1 MKSFLITALT
11 AVVFGGFAIGTVVH
25 ELNKFG
31 KLTSSVVEHVQI
43 PKAKLSYFD
52 EYVKVVDS
60 EEVDANVLYESNV
73 SPLKVGTKE
82 FPVESELLTLTTEKD
97 GVVYSSSYVSGITYD
112 YKNVKTK
119 KANLVKVLDTKSGEE
134 AYCLIR
140 NAEVDESDKLNIMD
154 TLDGTDTSMSF

>member
-1 MKSFLITALT
+1 MKSFLITVLT
-11 AVVFGGFAIGTVVH
+11 SVVIGGFTLGVVAFN
-25 ELNKFG
+25 LINFCKVNS
-31 KLTSSVVEHVQI
+31 LVVEHVQI
-43 PKAKLSYFD
+43 PKARLSYFD

-73 SPLKVGTKE
+73 NSLKVGKKE
-82 FPVESELLTLTTEKD
+82 FPIESELLTLTTEKD

-119 KANLVKVLDTKSGEE
+119 KANLVKVLDMKSGEE

-140 NAEVDESDKLNIMD
+140 NAEVDEDDKFNIMD
-154 TLDGTDTSMSF
+154 ILEGTATSMSF

>member
-1 MKSFLITALT
+1 MKGFLISALI
-11 AVVFGGFAIGTVVH
+11 AISLGGFAIGTVVH

-31 KLTSSVVEHVQI
+31 KLSSLVVEHVQI

-60 EEVDANVLYESNV
+60 EEVEANVLYESNV

-97 GVVYSSSYVSGITYD
+97 GVVYSTSYVSGITYD

-140 NAEVDESDKLNIMD
+140 SAEVDESDKLKIMD

>member
-1 MKSFLITALT
+1 MKGFLITVLT
-11 AVVFGGFAIGTVVH
+11 AVVFGGFEAGIVG
-25 ELNKFG
+25 FG
-31 KLTSSVVEHVQI
+31 LSSIAKSSSLAVERIQI
-43 PKAKLSYFD
+43 PRAKLSYFD

-60 EEVDANVLYESNV
+60 EEVEANVLYESNV

-97 GVVYSSSYVSGITYD
+97 GVVYSTSYVSGITYD

-119 KANLVKVLDTKSGEE
+119 KANLVKVIDMKTGEE

-140 NAEVDESDKLNIMD
+140 NAEVDKSDKLNIMD
-154 TLDGTDTSMSF
+154 TLDGIVTSMSF